1 MTPEEKLLSDLSEV
15 SQALRDWAVDHLAD
29 GSTAQDI
36 IDLLR
41 EAARIVGR
49 D

>member
-1 MTPEEKLLSDLSEV
+1 MTPREKLLSDLAYV
-15 SQALRDWAVDHLAD
+15 SRDLCDWAEDKLAD
-29 GSTAQDI
+29 GSTAQEI

-41 EAARIVGR
+41 EAARIAGR